1 MGSAGGAN
9 NHHQNYDLIL
19 QIEQHS
25 NNSKTPSA
33 RRIASLDVF
42 RGLCIFLMMLVDYGG
57 SIFPIIAHSPWN
69 GLRLADFVM
78 PFFLFLAGLSPA
90 LVYKKVSN
98 KVDATRKAVIRA
110 AKLFLLGLFLQGG
123 YFHGANSLTYGVDIQ
138 RIRWL
143 GILQRISI
151 GYIVAAL
158 CEIWL
163 SCRPPQ
169 REVGFFKNYYLQ
181 WVAAFSLAAVYMGLS
196 YGLYVPDW
204 QFETSGSIST
214 LLTTNST
221 NIYLVK
227 CSVRGDLGPACN
239 AAAMI
244 DRYFLGISHL
254 YAKPV
259 FRNLKE
265 CNMSKGQVSEDSPSW
280 CHAPFDPEGLL
291 SSLTAAITCI
301 LGLQCGHVL
310 AHIQDHKGRIR
321 NWSSFSASL
330 LLLGSFLAIVDIPV
344 NKSLY
349 TISYTLITSA
359 TAGIAFCA
367 TYLLVDVHNYR
378 WLTSPLEW
386 MGKHSLSIFVLIA
399 SNLAIIAIQGFYWKK
414 PENNLIHWVI
424 ACFLNR

>member
-1 MGSAGGAN
+1 MGSGYG
-9 NHHQNYDLIL
+9 LIL
-19 QIEQHS
+19 QIEQQHS
-25 NNSKTPSA
+25 NSKSN

-42 RGLCIFLMMLVDYGG
+42 RGLCIFLMMLVDYVG

-78 PFFLFLAGLSPA
+78 PFFLFIAGVSLA

-98 KVDATRKAVIRA
+98 KVDATWKAVVRA
-110 AKLFLLGLFLQGG
+110 VKLFLLGVFLQGG
-123 YFHGANSLTYGVDIQ
+123 YFHGINSLAYGVDIE
-138 RIRWL
+138 RIRLL

-163 SCRPPQ
+163 SCRPR
-169 REVGFFKNYYLQ
+169 REAGFFKNYYLH
-181 WVAAFSLAAVYMGLS
+181 WVAAFSLAAIYMGLS

-204 QFETSGSIST
+204 QFEVSSSTSAV
-214 LLTTNST
+214 LLTNSSNVYT
-221 NIYLVK
+221 VN

-244 DRYFLGISHL
+244 DRYFLGINHL

-265 CNMSKGQVSEDSPSW
+265 CNMTNGRVSEDSPSW
-280 CHAPFDPEGLL
+280 CHAPYDPEGLL

-301 LGLQCGHVL
+301 IGLQCGHVL
-310 AHIQDHKGRIR
+310 AHIQDHKGRLR
-321 NWSSFSASL
+321 NWFSFSASL
-330 LLLGSFLAIVDIPV
+330 LLLGSFLAIIEIPV

-349 TISYTLITSA
+349 TISYMLITSA
-359 TAGIAFCA
+359 AAGITFCA
-367 TYLLVDVHNYR
+367 TYLLVDIHGYR

-399 SNLAIIAIQGFYWKK
+399 SNIAIIAIQGFYWKK
-414 PENNLIHWVI
+414 PENNLIHLIV